1 VNLREELILKVLA
14 KEETVVELA
23 KQFSVSRKTIYK
35 WVERYQRLG
44 LSGLV
49 DKSRRPRTSP
59 TKTTADLA
67 LEVVQLK
74 KEHMRPIVTT
84 AGTLSSGCR
93 RISTDAIFFG
103 PHRVLRDVGLMQRS
117 HRRAF
122 GGLQHGAP
130 NVVAAE
136 PNDLWTVD
144 FKGWWLTTNGSRCEP
159 LTVRD
164 AYSRYV
170 LGLRLMMRIRGEDV
184 RPVFE
189 EMFDRHGL
197 PKAIQSDNGSP
208 FASSRAP
215 GGLTRLSAWW
225 VSLGIRVVRSRPGR
239 PQDNGAHERM
249 HLDMRFDLEDQA
261 ARTLS
266 EQQRACD
273 DWVTTFNHVRPH
285 EALGQRI
292 PGEVYRVSQ
301 RRPGSLVLGG
311 YPEGCRIMTA
321 NKQGW
326 VHCDGWKVYVSGALG
341 GQSIGLQHVA
351 GRGGSVRVWYFDVL
365 LGSFIPGK
373 QMTLEPVHSEA

>member
-1 VNLREELILKVLA
+1 MSLREELLLKVLA

-23 KQFSVSRKTIYK
+23 KRYGVSRKTVYK
-35 WVERYQRLG
+35 WLQRYQRQG

-49 DKSRRPRTSP
+49 DQSRRPLKSP

-74 KEHMRPIVTT
+74 KEHMRWGPKKIAAVMM
-84 AGTLSSGCR
+84 R
-93 RISTDAIFFG
+93 RHPAESVPAVATIG
-103 PHRVLRDVGLMQRS
+103 RVLRDVGLMQRTN
-117 HRRAF
+117 RRAF
-122 GGLQHGAP
+122 GGLQHTAP

-144 FKGWWLTTNGSRCEP
+144 FKGWWLTKNGARCEP

-164 AYSRYV
+164 AHSRY
-170 LGLRLMMRIRGEDV
+170 LLALRLMMRIRGEDV

-189 EMFDRHGL
+189 EIFSRYGL

-215 GGLTRLSAWW
+215 GGLTKLSAWW

-249 HLDMRFDLEDQA
+249 HLDMRFDLEDRA
-261 ARTLS
+261 EWTLS

-273 DWVTTFNHVRPH
+273 DWTTTFNHVRPH

-301 RRPGSLVLGG
+301 RRPGTLVLGG
-311 YPEGCRIMTA
+311 YPEGCQMAIA

-326 VHCDGWKVYVSGALG
+326 VHFDGWKVYVSGALG
-341 GQSIGLQHVA
+341 GQSIGMQRVG
-351 GRGGSVRVWYFDVL
+351 GRAGSVHVWYFDVL

-373 QMTLEPVHSEA
+373 QTTLEPVQSEA